1 MNKTLKTWAKALLTL
16 AVVVALVD
24 MWRNWAWGKR
34 LASIFVTKNEDKA

>member
-24 MWRNWAWGKR
+24 LWRNWPWAKR
-34 LASIFVTKNEDKA
+34 LASAFVKKNEDQA